1 MPAVVAGGREF
12 LGWTAAIVAIGLAV
26 ASGNLWALLPLAPL
40 LLIIQI
46 EDWPRWTQEPAAR
59 LLQAA
64 LYASLGVCLFIAT
77 DFVFGKAVSEQ
88 TYRTVETGIL
98 ECREWLDYLTDL
110 RFMLPAIVVAGGISW
125 LAADRRVIA
134 WFGRGVNLISTVSL
148 SVYTLSLFTL
158 FTAVQGEAK
167 LHGVEARIGKYQIA
181 LDGQK
186 KAVGQYLATA
196 AVAAGIEAAP
206 VQQRGAFADALLALR
221 DIHEQSASN
230 PAPPAAE
237 LRHAIASQT
246 IIEALKQVLPDPSA
260 ASDGAA
266 AAPAANAG
274 DDATQTEQVERDIK
288 IAQER
293 MEVLNATLKEMVG
306 ALLGGVGMD
315 AYSASALSDLIAACQ
330 QKYFDPV
337 IAGWGANSVRLREAI
352 AGVPVIDFA
361 STGALALDAVAR
373 FFTPRDPELTRRV
386 SELIDRAV
394 QRGKTGAAA
403 EAEWRDRI
411 REIIESRMY
420 PERRGR

>member
-40 LLIIQI
+40 GLIIQVD
-46 EDWPRWTQEPAAR
+46 EWPRWTREPAAR

-134 WFGRGVNLISTVSL
+134 WFGRGVNLISTISL

-167 LHGVEARIGKYQIA
+167 IHDVEARIGKYQIA
-181 LDGQK
+181 IDGQK
-186 KAVGQYLATA
+186 QAVGQYLATA

-206 VQQRGAFADALLALR
+206 VQQRAAFAGALLALR

-246 IIEALKQVLPDPSA
+246 IIEALKQLLPDPPA
-260 ASDGAA
+260 ASDARLRTR
-266 AAPAANAG
+266 APATTRLKPSRWS
-274 DDATQTEQVERDIK
+274 ATSRSC
-288 IAQER
+288 R
-293 MEVLNATLKEMVG
+293 SG
-306 ALLGGVGMD
+306 
-315 AYSASALSDLIAACQ
+315 
-330 QKYFDPV
+330 
-337 IAGWGANSVRLREAI
+337 LR
-352 AGVPVIDFA
+352 
-361 STGALALDAVAR
+361 
-373 FFTPRDPELTRRV
+373 
-386 SELIDRAV
+386 
-394 QRGKTGAAA
+394 
-403 EAEWRDRI
+403 
-411 REIIESRMY
+411 Y
-420 PERRGR
+420 